1 MGLKIHTYDFVK
13 PRVSNIWKAWLS
25 TSIGLFIPVLTA
37 IATKMM
43 DGSIDWKYIKLSLI
57 GTLVLAVTDLLQE
70 VKDRM
75 DKNRTKN

>member
-37 IATKMM
+37 IATKIMN
-43 DGSIDWKYIKLSLI
+43 GSIDWKYIKLSLI
-57 GTLVLAVTDLLQE
+57 GTLVLAVTDLLHE
-70 VKDRM
+70 VKERM

>member
-37 IATKMM
+37 IATKIMN
-43 DGSIDWKYIKLSLI
+43 GSIDWKYIKLSLI

-70 VKDRM
+70 VKERM